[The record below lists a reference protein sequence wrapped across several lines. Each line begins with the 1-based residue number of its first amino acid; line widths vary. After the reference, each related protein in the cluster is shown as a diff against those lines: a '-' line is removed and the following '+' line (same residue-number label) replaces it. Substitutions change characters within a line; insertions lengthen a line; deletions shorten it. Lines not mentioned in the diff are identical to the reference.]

1 MMGNAR
7 FIVRVGALAVAEGT
21 ASGLAGGA
29 QGSIGRAAQEQIAIF
44 LAPHDRTINDPDGSD
59 MLFEL
64 AIPLPLPET
73 TLFIH

>member
-7 FIVRVGALAVAEGT
+7 FIVRVGASAVALGT

-29 QGSIGRAAQEQIAIF
+29 QGSIARAAQEQITIF
-44 LAPHDRTINDPDGSD
+44 LAPHGRTINDPDGCD

-64 AIPLPLPET
+64 PIPLPLPET
-73 TLFIH
+73 TSFLH